1 MVCERMLGTI
11 TLREIERVF
20 AIIEARGL
28 SREAVFIP
36 LGPSHP
42 GAVRM
47 RGDNRLEIVFDREQ
61 SLEANLAVIEG
72 AVDEILVTP
81 AGRLLRRADD

>member
-1 MVCERMLGTI
+1 MLGTL

-36 LGPSHP
+36 LRPSHP

-47 RGDNRLEIVFDREQ
+47 RSDHRLEIIFDRDQ
-61 SLEANLAVIEG
+61 SLDANLAVIEQ
-72 AVDEILVTP
+72 AVDAVLATP

>member
-1 MVCERMLGTI
+1 MLGTV

-36 LGPSHP
+36 LRPSHP
-42 GAVRM
+42 GVVRL
-47 RGDNRLEIVFDREQ
+47 RSDHRLEIVFDREQ
-61 SLEANLAVIEG
+61 SLEANLVVIEE
-72 AVDEILVTP
+72 AVDEMLATP

>member
-1 MVCERMLGTI
+1 MLGTL

-36 LGPSHP
+36 LRPNHP

-47 RGDNRLEIVFDREQ
+47 RSDHRLEIIFDRDQ
-61 SLEANLAVIEG
+61 SLDANLAVIEQ
-72 AVDEILVTP
+72 AVDAVLATP